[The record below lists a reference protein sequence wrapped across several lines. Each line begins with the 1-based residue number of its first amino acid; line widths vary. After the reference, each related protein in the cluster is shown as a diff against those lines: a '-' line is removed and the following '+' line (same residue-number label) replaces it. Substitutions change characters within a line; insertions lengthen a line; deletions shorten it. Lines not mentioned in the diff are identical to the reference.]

1 MFIFNKEYFDF
12 LTTSPGNYIFKN
24 KSNKSEFGKC
34 SSLLHLII
42 SFALLIYYLLSY
54 YQGSGLNVIYTKQIT
69 KTYDYLFHDY
79 FGKKNEFKDYR
90 EDEKKYK

>member
-1 MFIFNKEYFDF
+1 MYIFNKEYFDF

-42 SFALLIYYLLSY
+42 SLVLLIYYLFSY
-54 YQGSGLNVIYTKQIT
+54 YQGSGLNVIYSKEI
-69 KTYDYLFHDY
+69 
-79 FGKKNEFKDYR
+79 KNLKDPNFVV
-90 EDEKKYK
+90 DFNTNIS